1 MRDETRQKPHLNNE
15 RVWLPNK
22 SHRSKRNK
30 KGNIMKKH
38 AVRFTVDFI
47 NQKIIGTKASFDK
60 ASKGFGPIYE
70 ELAEKVAKHPD
81 FALTVKEQKKHTT
94 KAKKTYNGMD
104 FAFMKAYISTRK
116 NAEQIMKEYEAVKKM
131 AEDEG
136 ISVYPFVKKWFL
148 GEFDPDKQGFDME
161 KAKKEISDYLIAKAV
176 ISATPA
182 PAVDD
187 ENQSNEQSKVA

>member
-1 MRDETRQKPHLNNE
+1 
-15 RVWLPNK
+15 
-22 SHRSKRNK
+22 
-30 KGNIMKKH
+30 MKNT
-38 AVRFTVDFI
+38 ASTVRFTINFI
-47 NQKIIGTKASFDK
+47 EKQIIGTKASFDK

-81 FALTVKEQKKHTT
+81 FALIVKEQKKHTT
-94 KAKKTYNGMD
+94 KAKKTYYGMD

-161 KAKKEISDYLIAKAV
+161 KAKKEINDYLIAEAV

-182 PAVDD
+182 PAKKQEEEESDD
-187 ENQSNEQSKVA
+187 LALVVNQ

>member
-1 MRDETRQKPHLNNE
+1 M
-15 RVWLPNK
+15 
-22 SHRSKRNK
+22 
-30 KGNIMKKH
+30 
-38 AVRFTVDFI
+38 
-47 NQKIIGTKASFDK
+47 
-60 ASKGFGPIYE
+60 
-70 ELAEKVAKHPD
+70 AEKVAKHPD
-81 FALTVKEQKKHTT
+81 FTLIVKEQKKHTT

-116 NAEQIMKEYEAVKKM
+116 NAEQIMKEYEAVKKK
-131 AEDEG
+131 AEDSK
-136 ISVYPFVKKWFL
+136 ISVYPLTKKWFL

-187 ENQSNEQSKVA
+187 EDQSNDLALVG